1 MTPSRHV
8 ILLIHPD
15 GSCALD
21 AVNFADATCTQAT
34 QEIMQA
40 LAAQTVNERFK
51 PQAERLPPQAVR
63 QEAGR

>member
-34 QEIMQA
+34 REIMQA
-40 LAAQTVNERFK
+40 LGGQPVSERYK
-51 PQAERLPPQAVR
+51 PQAERLPRQSVR